1 MGRTPSMKMKKGL
14 KILVVEDDAL
24 NRDLIC
30 TLLKGYGEITDAET
44 GDEAV
49 DLLSFNKFDIAF
61 VDLDLHGKQEG
72 FRVAKFAKDKACYTV
87 ILSGHKDQ
95 ISIKKAFE
103 FSNCDNYLF
112 KPANVSMVSEVLSH
126 FCTQSSYFKID
137 SLIAKS
143 FRTSSQK
150 LNEVLEIVKSVY
162 QGQSP
167 IYIFGETGTGK
178 QVLAELIHELKFGDK
193 KGFYHLNCSALAD
206 TILESELF
214 GHVKGA
220 FTGAHSK
227 KMGLL
232 EKANGGTLFLDE
244 IATMSPLMQN
254 KIITAIETKRFKPV
268 GGTQEIES
276 NFRLIAATSSNLSE
290 EVQAGK
296 FRQDL
301 FFRINGVHLT
311 MPSLKE
317 RKEDLEELIEKIS
330 QEHSSQRALYLS
342 NEIKKILMK
351 YEWPGN
357 IRELKNLINAW
368 LDRGIIKP
376 AHKDVPPHIINNE
389 NVFTKTR
396 YRYLTK
402 KQIQQ
407 INELG
412 FKEFIKRIEL
422 EAIEVAYKKNKKKV
436 RATAKSLQIH
446 TDKVYWYLD
455 NNVGEQYDN
464 LQ

>member
-1 MGRTPSMKMKKGL
+1 MKMKTGL

-30 TLLKGYGEITDAET
+30 TLLKGHGEITEAET

-72 FRVAKFAKDKACYTV
+72 FRVAKTAKDKGCYTV
-87 ILSGHKDQ
+87 ILSGQKDQ
-95 ISIKKAFE
+95 VSIKKAFE

-126 FCTQSSYFKID
+126 FCAQSSHIKVD

-143 FRTSSQK
+143 FKTSSQK
-150 LNEVLEIVKSVY
+150 LNDILEIVKSVY

-193 KGFYHLNCSALAD
+193 KGFYHLNCSALTD

-220 FTGAHSK
+220 FTGADSK

-276 NFRLIAATSSNLSE
+276 NFRLIAATSSNLSD

-317 RKEDLEELIEKIS
+317 RKEDLEGLIEKIS

-342 NEIKKILMK
+342 NEIKKVLMK

-357 IRELKNLINAW
+357 IRELRNLINAW

-376 AHKDVPPHIINNE
+376 ALKDVPTHIVNNE
-389 NVFTKTR
+389 NIFSKVKYHFIN
-396 YRYLTK
+396 K

-407 INELG
+407 IKEMGLR
-412 FKEFIKRIEL
+412 EFIKEFEL
-422 EAIEVAYKKNKKKV
+422 EAIETIYKENRKKV
-436 RATAKSLQIH
+436 KPTAKALNVH
-446 TDKVYWYLD
+446 TDKVYWYL
-455 NNVGEQYDN
+455 NKNSGEQYE
-464 LQ
+464 LIQ